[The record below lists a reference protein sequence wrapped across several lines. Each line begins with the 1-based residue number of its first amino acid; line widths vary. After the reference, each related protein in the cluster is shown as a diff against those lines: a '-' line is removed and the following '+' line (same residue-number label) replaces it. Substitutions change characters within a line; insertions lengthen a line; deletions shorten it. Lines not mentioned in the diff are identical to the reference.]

1 MPWDVV
7 IAGAG
12 AAGLLAAICAAER
25 GRRTLVCEKNQRPGT
40 KILMS
45 GGTRCNLSHATD
57 SAGIVR
63 AFGRQGRFLH
73 SALASLS
80 PEQTLTLFHTEGLR
94 TKVEEKTGKIFPAS
108 DRAADVLAA
117 LMRRLHRSGAELAFG
132 DSVREIEGV
141 PGSMRVTT
149 NNRTLTAE
157 SVIVTT
163 GGRSYPGCGT
173 TGDGYAWAA
182 QFGHD
187 IIAPR
192 PALTPIL
199 CDARWIQELSGVTI
213 PDVATRVVVAGRE
226 SGAGPV
232 ELPRR
237 RTQKALAEARGSL
250 LFAHFGLTGPAALD
264 VSRAVSGASEAVC
277 VLCDFLPDESA
288 DKLFQRLDQQCS
300 REGGRLIGG
309 LFAELLPRRL
319 LHSLLGMLEIPV
331 DRRAAEVRRADR
343 VRIVEQIKGCRI
355 AARGV
360 MGFRKAE
367 VTAGGVDLRQVDSS
381 TMQSKV
387 APGLF
392 FAGEVL
398 DLDGPIGG
406 FNFQAAFSTGWLA
419 GSHA

>member
-7 IAGAG
+7 IVGAG
-12 AAGLLAAICAAER
+12 AAGLLAAIRAAER

-80 PEQTLTLFHTEGLR
+80 PEQTVQLFHAEGLR
-94 TKVEEKTGKIFPAS
+94 TKVEETGKIFPAS

-117 LMRRLHRSGAELAFG
+117 LMRRLNRSGAELAFG
-132 DSVREIEGV
+132 DSVREIAGV
-141 PGSMRVTT
+141 SGAMRVTT

-182 QFGHD
+182 RFGHE

-192 PALTPIL
+192 PALTPIV
-199 CDARWIQELSGVTI
+199 CDARWIKELSGVTI
-213 PDVATRVVVAGRE
+213 SDVATRVVAAGRISE
-226 SGAGPV
+226 AGQAGTS
-232 ELPRR
+232 RR
-237 RTQKALAEARGSL
+237 RAQKALAEARGSL

-277 VLCDFLPDESA
+277 VLCDFLPDESPEN
-288 DKLFQRLDQQCS
+288 LLQRLDQQCS

-319 LHSLLGMLEIPV
+319 LHSLLGVLEIPV

-343 VRIVEQIKGCRI
+343 VRIVEQIKGCPI
-355 AARGV
+355 AAQGV

>member
-7 IAGAG
+7 VVGAG

-25 GRRTLVCEKNQRPGT
+25 GRRTLVCEKNQRAGT

-80 PEQTLTLFHTEGLR
+80 PEQTLALFHAEGLR
-94 TKVEEKTGKIFPAS
+94 TKVEETGKIFPAS

-117 LMRRLHRSGAELAFG
+117 LMRRLNRSGAELSF
-132 DSVREIEGV
+132 SEPVREIAGAS
-141 PGSMRVTT
+141 GSMRVTT
-149 NNRTLTAE
+149 GKRTLTAE

-182 QFGHD
+182 QLGHE
-187 IIAPR
+187 IVAPR
-192 PALTPIL
+192 PALTPVL
-199 CDARWIQELSGVTI
+199 CDARWIQELSGITI
-213 PDVATRVVVAGRE
+213 PDVATRVVFAGQESVAGKAQP
-226 SGAGPV
+226 S
-232 ELPRR
+232 RR
-237 RTQKALAEARGSL
+237 RSQKALAEARGSL

-264 VSRAVSGASEAVC
+264 VSRAVSGAVEDVC
-277 VLCDFLPDESA
+277 VLCDFLPDESL
-288 DKLFQRLDQQCS
+288 DSLLQRLDQQCS
-300 REGGRLIGG
+300 QEGGRLIGG
-309 LFAELLPRRL
+309 LFTELLPRRL
-319 LHSLLGMLEIPV
+319 LHSLLGVLEIPV

-343 VRIVEQIKGCRI
+343 ARIVEQIKNCRI

-367 VTAGGVDLRQVDSS
+367 VTAGGIDLRQVDSS